1 MTVSGCQAKW
11 EEGYLLCKLSSGL
24 LMCGVVDQVIAEIL
38 EAWRLVPENQCL
50 SWVFSF
56 SEHVHP
62 LDASTQPKAKGRL
75 RVICLIWLIELQNW
89 VIHHV
94 KYLDC
99 NDLKLA
105 IYIHQTR

>member
-75 RVICLIWLIELQNW
+75 RVICLI
-89 VIHHV
+89 
-94 KYLDC
+94 
-99 NDLKLA
+99 
-105 IYIHQTR
+105 